1 MSYNKEL
8 NNFIISL
15 ERKEDLIDKDY
26 DRLYYLHYQF
36 RNDTRYVE
44 SLLAHIKKFK
54 LDLVKYEDVLK
65 RYLKNKEVKN
75 GW

>member
-36 RNDTRYVE
+36 RNDKRYVE
-44 SLLAHIKKFK
+44 SLLLHIKKFK
-54 LDLVKYEDVLK
+54 TDLVKYEDVLK

-75 GW
+75 GR